1 MPEAT
6 MITGIQSILS
16 EQTALM
22 SQSTASTM
30 SQAMGPVME
39 AMHQMALNQQ
49 ALQHMVSGQQQILD
63 QLMRGQ
69 SQNAEEFPI
78 ASDDGMD
85 SQEEGW
91 VQPGK

>member
-1 MPEAT
+1 
-6 MITGIQSILS
+6 MITGTQSILS

-22 SQSTASTM
+22 SQSTASRM

-69 SQNAEEFPI
+69 SRNAEEFPI

-85 SQEEGW
+85 PQEERW